1 MEIRI
6 HLSRNSM
13 FTDDYL
19 LNCCIENK
27 HHHQLMRRDSKKYGF
42 HKLTRK
48 QFGICWHLE
57 FYNLHMGEQ
66 NENT

>member
-13 FTDDYL
+13 FTDDFLLCCYL
-19 LNCCIENK
+19 ENK
-27 HHHQLMRRDSKKYGF
+27 YHHQIVRQDSKLFGF
-42 HKLTRK
+42 HKIIRK
-48 QFGICWHLE
+48 QFGICWYFE

-66 NENT
+66 NENS